1 MAFEILTAAE
11 LLRSYHFLGEER
23 EEVVRLEGESE
34 RSGQQRTTSDSDVAT
49 DADTLQGFTEFS

>member
-1 MAFEILTAAE
+1 VVFEILTAAE

-34 RSGQQRTTSDSDVAT
+34 RSGQQRTTSDSDRMM
-49 DADTLQGFTEFS
+49 